1 MAASPITSWQT
12 EEEKVE
18 AVTDFLFLDSKITAD
33 ADCSHE
39 IRRRLLLGR
48 KSTTNL
54 DSALKSKD
62 ITLPTKVCIVKS
74 IVFPI
79 VMYGMWELDHKEGWA
94 TKNWF
99 YGTVVLEKTLE
110 NPLDIKEIKPVNPK
124 GNQHWILIGRT
135 DGRSNTLVIWCKQLT
150 DWKRPWCWERLKA
163 EEEDGRVW
171 DGWIES
177 SIQRTWSWTNSRK
190 WSGTGRSGM
199 LQSMGSQRIRHDLA
213 TEQQE
218 LLKSPTSKFS
228 HTQR

>member
-1 MAASPITSWQT
+1 MGKKWKVTLYFLGLQNCCGLWLQPWNQKTTASWKEIYNKPRQCIKKQRYHFANKGLYSQSYGFSSCHVQT
-12 EEEKVE
+12 
-18 AVTDFLFLDSKITAD
+18 
-33 ADCSHE
+33 
-39 IRRRLLLGR
+39 
-48 KSTTNL
+48 
-54 DSALKSKD
+54 
-62 ITLPTKVCIVKS
+62 
-74 IVFPI
+74 
-79 VMYGMWELDHKEGWA
+79 WELDHKEHRMP
-94 TKNWF
+94 KNWF